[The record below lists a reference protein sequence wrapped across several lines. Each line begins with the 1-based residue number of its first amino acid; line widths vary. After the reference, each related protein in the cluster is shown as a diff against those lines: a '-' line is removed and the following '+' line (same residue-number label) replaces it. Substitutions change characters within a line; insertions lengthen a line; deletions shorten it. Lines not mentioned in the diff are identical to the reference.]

1 MGVREKKMM
10 KKRKEVVK
18 KVAEKRDA

>member
-1 MGVREKKMM
+1 MGVREKKMT